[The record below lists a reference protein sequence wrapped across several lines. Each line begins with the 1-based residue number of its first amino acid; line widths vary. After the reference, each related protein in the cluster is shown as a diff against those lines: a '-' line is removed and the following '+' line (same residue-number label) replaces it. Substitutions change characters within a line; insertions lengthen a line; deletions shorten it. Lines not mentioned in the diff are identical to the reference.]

1 MNNCFASL
9 AVVCRLKDG
18 TQNTGE
24 IMKKLSVLAILIIA
38 FVSYSS
44 GQNRASLFVLKENP
58 SAKADKYSVAS
69 VRESEIE
76 FNRQNSAQTER
87 LDFPLF
93 DGKIYEA
100 KRVSTEIRAMDD
112 YTWRG
117 KIEQGKFSGDVILT
131 FRKGFVAGLIYS
143 PNAVYEIVP
152 KGEKQILVE
161 LNQSLFPDCGGEIK
175 GEEVRANSSPQAT
188 IDSGDRID
196 VLVFYTTASKNALGG
211 DAQAQTLTQQA
222 VDAAN
227 TAYINSKIRQR
238 LRMVNSQELVYTEV
252 GTPSTDLS
260 NFRNNATAQTLR
272 DQYKAD
278 LVALIA
284 EEPSVCGIGYLMGAD
299 SPTSQNNGFTLTH
312 RTCAVGNLSFA
323 HELGHNM
330 GSAHNPEN
338 GSSAT
343 YPFAFG
349 HYVNGSYRTVMSYV
363 DPCAN
368 GCTRVPY
375 FSNPNVVYLNAP
387 TGIDN
392 ARDNARSINNTADSI
407 ANYRYSGANLQMN
420 NFNAGDV
427 LPRGIARNL
436 SWSSDNLTGNVRIE
450 ISRDESTNWQ
460 TLIANT
466 PNDGTESITVYG
478 RTTRRARVRI
488 VSLDSPTVSDS
499 SVRNITIR

>member
-1 MNNCFASL
+1 
-9 AVVCRLKDG
+9 
-18 TQNTGE
+18 
-24 IMKKLSVLAILIIA
+24 MKKLLILAILVFA
-38 FVSYSS
+38 FVIYSS
-44 GQNRASLFVLKENP
+44 GQNRASLFVLKETP

-76 FNRQNSAQTER
+76 FNSQNSAR
-87 LDFPLF
+87 LDLPLF
-93 DGKIYEA
+93 DGKTYEA
-100 KRVSTEIRAMDD
+100 KHVSTEIRAMDD

-117 KIEQGKFSGDVILT
+117 KIEQGEFSGDVILT

-152 KGEKQILVE
+152 RGEKQILVE
-161 LNQSLFPDCGGEIK
+161 LNQSLFPECGGEIK
-175 GEEVRANSSPQAT
+175 GAEVKANLSPQAV

-196 VLVFYTTASKNALGG
+196 VLVVYTTATKNNLGG
-211 DAQAQTLTQQA
+211 DAQAQTLSQQA
-222 VDAAN
+222 IDATN
-227 TAYINSKIRQR
+227 TAYLNSKIRQR
-238 LRMVNSQELVYTEV
+238 IRMVHAQEYLYTETTS
-252 GTPSTDLS
+252 GSTDLS
-260 NFRNNATAQTLR
+260 NLRNNVDIQNLR
-272 DQYKAD
+272 NTHKAD
-278 LVALIA
+278 LVAMIGEIQGA
-284 EEPSVCGIGYLMGAD
+284 CGVGYLMGAD
-299 SPTSQNNGFTLTH
+299 SPASQNNGFTVTA
-312 RTCAVGNLSFA
+312 RSCAVGNLTFA

-338 GSSAT
+338 GSSST
-343 YPFAFG
+343 YPFGFG

-368 GCTRVPY
+368 GCTRQPY
-375 FSNPNVVYLNAP
+375 FSNPMVIFNNAP

-407 ANYRYSGANLQMN
+407 SNYRYSGANIQMN

-436 SWSSDNLTGNVRIE
+436 SWSSENITGNVRIE
-450 ISRDESTNWQ
+450 ISRNESTNWE

-478 RTTRRARVRI
+478 RATRRARIRI
-488 VSLDSPTVSDS
+488 VSIDSPTVSDS
-499 SVRNITIR
+499 SVRNVTIR